1 MSLTTAISEDDDAE
15 SVHNST
21 SPYKVRDPPLAI
33 TSFLKLMKP
42 IYVLC
47 MLYKINGQ
55 LLAFLTL
62 TFLP

>member
-21 SPYKVRDPPLAI
+21 SPYKVRDPPLTI

-42 IYVLC
+42 IEVAQ
-47 MLYKINGQ
+47 MPASINN
-55 LLAFLTL
+55 
-62 TFLP
+62 

>member
-21 SPYKVRDPPLAI
+21 SPYKVRDPPLTI

-42 IYVLC
+42 IEVAQ
-47 MLYKINGQ
+47 MPASNNN
-55 LLAFLTL
+55 
-62 TFLP
+62 